1 MDTQLQQIAL
11 AERMQTKVLAL
22 WEDSK
27 SLADIRKAYAKNA
40 TDTEFNML
48 IEMGRA
54 TALNPFLREIWL
66 VKYGNGAAQI
76 FIGRD
81 GYRIAAQ
88 RQPDYDYHLVDAVYS
103 NDKFQMWNGEVQHQ
117 YEIANRGSLIGAY
130 CVVKRKSATRTMY
143 VFVEFPE
150 YDLKQGL
157 WKTKPATMIKKVAEA
172 QAIRMAFQS
181 TFAGTYAEEELP
193 ENKTKILEDRPEKQ
207 TGYVYDS
214 VSMINPDQVAKID
227 DLMMLGDISYERL
240 QSGMRLYFKKAELQ
254 DLTEQEA
261 SELIERLEKKV
272 QNEITKEKDIDMEV
286 TATDEQTKQGA
297 DSEEIRATGD
307 TAHNNNN

>member
-1 MDTQLQQIAL
+1 MNTQLQQIAL
-11 AERMQTKVLAL
+11 AEKMQTKVLAL
-22 WEDSK
+22 WEDNK

-48 IEMGRA
+48 IEMGKA

-117 YEIANRGSLIGAY
+117 YEIANRGHLIGAY
-130 CVVKRKSATRTMY
+130 CVVKRKSASRTMY
-143 VFVEFPE
+143 VYVEFTE

-157 WKTKPATMIKKVAEA
+157 WKSKPATMIKKVAEA

-193 ENKTKILEDRPEKQ
+193 ESKSKIPEDKPVA
-207 TGYVYDS
+207 GNVYDAQVVKS
-214 VSMINPDQVAKID
+214 EVVMITEEQVTKID
-227 DLMMLGDISYERL
+227 DLMMLGDISYERITD
-240 QSGMRLYFKKAELQ
+240 GIKRFYKKDSLSK
-254 DLTEQEA
+254 LTAFEA
-261 SELIERLEKKV
+261 DNFITRLEKRV
-272 QNEITKEKDIDMEV
+272 QNELSQNNDVKGVVEHTE
-286 TATDEQTKQGA
+286 ASTDEGEA
-297 DSEEIRATGD
+297 S
-307 TAHNNNN
+307 

>member
-1 MDTQLQQIAL
+1 MNTQLQQIAL
-11 AERMQTKVLAL
+11 AEKMQTKVLAL
-22 WEDSK
+22 WEDNK

-48 IEMGRA
+48 IEMGKA

-117 YEIANRGSLIGAY
+117 YEIANRGHLIGAY
-130 CVVKRKSATRTMY
+130 CVVKRKSASRTMY
-143 VFVEFPE
+143 VYVELTE

-157 WKTKPATMIKKVAEA
+157 WKSKPATMIKKVAEA

-193 ENKTKILEDRPEKQ
+193 ESKSKIPEDKPVA
-207 TGYVYDS
+207 GNVYDAQVVKS
-214 VSMINPDQVAKID
+214 EVVMITEEQVTKID
-227 DLMMLGDISYERL
+227 DLMMLGDISYERIIDAIK
-240 QSGMRLYFKKAELQ
+240 RFYKKDSLSK
-254 DLTEQEA
+254 LTAFEA
-261 SELIERLEKKV
+261 DNFITRLEKRV
-272 QNEITKEKDIDMEV
+272 QNELSQNNDVKGVVEHTE
-286 TATDEQTKQGA
+286 ASTDE
-297 DSEEIRATGD
+297 SEES
-307 TAHNNNN
+307 

>member
-1 MDTQLQQIAL
+1 MNTQLQQIAL
-11 AERMQTKVLAL
+11 AEKMQTKVLAL
-22 WEDSK
+22 WEDNK

-48 IEMGRA
+48 IEMGKA

-117 YEIANRGSLIGAY
+117 YEIANRGDLIGAY
-130 CVVKRKSATRTMY
+130 CVVKRKSASRTMY
-143 VFVEFPE
+143 VYVEFTE

-157 WKTKPATMIKKVAEA
+157 WKSKPATMIKKVAEA

-193 ENKTKILEDRPEKQ
+193 ESKSKIPEDKPVA
-207 TGYVYDS
+207 GNVYDAQVVKS
-214 VSMINPDQVAKID
+214 EVVMITEEQVTKID
-227 DLMMLGDISYERL
+227 DLMMLGDISYERIT
-240 QSGMRLYFKKAELQ
+240 GAIKNFYKKDSLSS
-254 DLTEQEA
+254 LTAFEA
-261 SELIERLEKKV
+261 DNFITRLEKRV
-272 QNEITKEKDIDMEV
+272 QNELSQNNDVKGVVEHTD
-286 TATDEQTKQGA
+286 ASTDEG
-297 DSEEIRATGD
+297 EES
-307 TAHNNNN
+307 

>member
-1 MDTQLQQIAL
+1 MQQIAL

-22 WEDSK
+22 WEDKK
-27 SLADIRKAYAKNA
+27 SLEDIRKAYAKNA

-48 IEMGRA
+48 IEMGKA

-117 YEIANRGSLIGAY
+117 YEIANRGHLIGAY

-143 VFVEFPE
+143 VFVEFSE

-181 TFAGTYAEEELP
+181 TFAGTYAQEELP
-193 ENKTKILEDRPEKQ
+193 EEKSRIPEDRVLPKQ
-207 TGYVYDS
+207 ETKGNVYDS
-214 VSMINPDQVAKID
+214 GEFTFVDMINQEQIDIIDNLMFMANIGMERVDAGLRRFYKKQTIAELTQDEATRFIAQLEKIA
-227 DLMMLGDISYERL
+227 
-240 QSGMRLYFKKAELQ
+240 QSELSKKAVPVMG
-254 DLTEQEA
+254 
-261 SELIERLEKKV
+261 SEPIVE
-272 QNEITKEKDIDMEV
+272 DAGSD
-286 TATDEQTKQGA
+286 A
-297 DSEEIRATGD
+297 
-307 TAHNNNN
+307 

>member
-117 YEIANRGSLIGAY
+117 YEIANRGNLIGAY

-214 VSMINPDQVAKID
+214 VSMINADQVAKID

-254 DLTEQEA
+254 DLTEKEA

-286 TATDEQTKQGA
+286 KATDEQTKQGA

>member
-1 MDTQLQQIAL
+1 MNTQLQQIAL
-11 AERMQTKVLAL
+11 AEKMQTKVLAL
-22 WEDSK
+22 WEDDK

-117 YEIANRGSLIGAY
+117 YEIANRGDLIGAY
-130 CVVKRKSATRTMY
+130 CVVKRKSASRTMY
-143 VFVEFPE
+143 VYVELTE

-157 WKTKPATMIKKVAEA
+157 WKSKPATMIKKVAEA

-193 ENKTKILEDRPEKQ
+193 ESKSKIPEDKPVA
-207 TGYVYDS
+207 GNVYDAQVVKS
-214 VSMINPDQVAKID
+214 EVVMITEEQVTKID
-227 DLMMLGDISYERL
+227 DLMMLGDISYERIIDAI
-240 QSGMRLYFKKAELQ
+240 KKFYKKDSLSK
-254 DLTEQEA
+254 LTAFEA
-261 SELIERLEKKV
+261 DNFITRLEKRV
-272 QNEITKEKDIDMEV
+272 QNELSQNNDVKGVVEHTD
-286 TATDEQTKQGA
+286 ASTDE
-297 DSEEIRATGD
+297 SEES
-307 TAHNNNN
+307 

>member
-1 MDTQLQQIAL
+1 VDTQLQQIAL

-22 WEDSK
+22 WEDEK
-27 SLADIRKAYAKNA
+27 SLNEIRKAYAKGA
-40 TDTEFNML
+40 TDTEFQML
-48 IEMGRA
+48 IEMGRS
-54 TALNPFLREIWL
+54 TALNPFLREVWL

-117 YEIANRGSLIGAY
+117 YEIANRGNLVGAY

-143 VFVEFPE
+143 VFVELKE

-157 WKTKPATMIKKVAEA
+157 WKSKPATMIKKVAEA

-181 TFAGTYAEEELP
+181 TFAGTYGEEELP
-193 ENKTKILEDRPEKQ
+193 EEKSRIRDAEL
-207 TGYVYDS
+207 VDS
-214 VSMINPDQVAKID
+214 IGAPKSELMITEEQVSKID
-227 DLMMLGDISYERL
+227 DLMMLGDISYERINAAIK
-240 QSGMRLYFKKAELQ
+240 QFYKKEALT
-254 DLTEQEA
+254 DLTMA
-261 SELIERLEKKV
+261 DADNFIIRLEKRV
-272 QNEITKEKDIDMEV
+272 QNELSQNQNTASVIDHADKPAEK
-286 TATDEQTKQGA
+286 
-297 DSEEIRATGD
+297 SENPEEMGT
-307 TAHNNNN
+307 N

>member
-1 MDTQLQQIAL
+1 MQQIAL

-117 YEIANRGSLIGAY
+117 YEIANRGHLIGAY

-181 TFAGTYAEEELP
+181 TFAGTYAQEELP
-193 ENKTKILEDRPEKQ
+193 EEKSRIPEGEVESKQ
-207 TGYVYDS
+207 EAKGNVYDS
-214 VSMINPDQVAKID
+214 DEFMTVDMISQEQVDLIDNLIFMANINMERVEAGLRSYYKKQTIAELTQDEATKFIRQLEKIAQKE
-227 DLMMLGDISYERL
+227 LS
-240 QSGMRLYFKKAELQ
+240 KKAVPTVENQ
-254 DLTEQEA
+254 PI
-261 SELIERLEKKV
+261 IE
-272 QNEITKEKDIDMEV
+272 
-286 TATDEQTKQGA
+286 
-297 DSEEIRATGD
+297 D
-307 TAHNNNN
+307 TRTNV